1 MVSVNDYEVLKEIPE
16 DEENQEEAAVK
27 VNHGKRIVGIIFEII
42 ITLGI
47 GMMIIVSTI
56 QSNDSKKTADTSI
69 EDISEEAPEVRENYE
84 GMVRLFND
92 VVVNFTTY
100 LQK

>member
-27 VNHGKRIVGIIFEII
+27 ENHGKRLVGIIFEII